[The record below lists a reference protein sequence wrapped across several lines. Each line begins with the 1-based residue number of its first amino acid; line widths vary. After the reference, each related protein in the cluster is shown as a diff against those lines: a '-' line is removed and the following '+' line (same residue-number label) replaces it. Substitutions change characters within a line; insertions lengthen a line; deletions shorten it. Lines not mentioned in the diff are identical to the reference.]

1 MLNFLAAG
9 KLKRIVRFAVV
20 LTSLIFSISGSAQTT
35 DNPVPPAVDSK
46 LNRPLPKTKSYA
58 NKSLPKVIEDSLFF
72 SQVPGGVAYL
82 PKDQNE
88 LIFNTTLSNPTYR
101 DVFNAIVAADPRY
114 KWEVIDGTI
123 NFVPVNNYPELL
135 NTPISEFKAEDAHN
149 VQLLSALE
157 QLPEVQQR
165 AKELGFCTADCP
177 GTTNVARLSSATLV
191 TIHCANLTLRDVLN
205 SIVRANGNAVW
216 SYTEETRDGKKSF
229 HLNFTS
235 W

>member
-1 MLNFLAAG
+1 MLNFLTVG
-9 KLKRIVRFAVV
+9 RLRHFVLFTFV
-20 LTSLIFSISGSAQTT
+20 LTSSTFSADGRVQIT
-35 DNPVPPAVDSK
+35 DNPVPPAVDNK

-58 NKSLPKVIEDSLFF
+58 NRPLSKVIEDAIFV

-82 PKDQNE
+82 PQEQNE
-88 LIFNTTLSNPTYR
+88 LRFNKALSNPTYR

-114 KWEVIDGTI
+114 KWEVMDGTI

-135 NTPISEFKAEDAHN
+135 NTPISEFNAEGAYN
-149 VQLLSALE
+149 LQLIKALE

-177 GTTNVARLSSATLV
+177 RLASTARLSSATLV
-191 TIHCANLTLRDVLN
+191 TIHCANMTLRDILN

-216 SYTEETRDGKKSF
+216 SYSEETRDGKKFF
-229 HLNFTS
+229 HLNFPS

>member
-1 MLNFLAAG
+1 MLTCSFVR
-9 KLKRIVRFAVV
+9 KLQRVVPFVGALLV
-20 LTSLIFSISGSAQTT
+20 LTFSVGGYAQTP
-35 DNPVPPAVDSK
+35 DNPVPPAVDNK

-58 NKSLPKVIEDSLFF
+58 NRPLAKVIEDALFF

-82 PKDQNE
+82 PKDKDE
-88 LIFNTTLSNPTYR
+88 LSFNSALANPTYR

-114 KWEVIDGTI
+114 KWEVTDGTI

-135 NTPISEFKAEDAHN
+135 NTNISEFKAEAAHN
-149 VQLLSALE
+149 LQLINALE
-157 QLPEVQQR
+157 QLPELQQR

-177 GTTNVARLSSATLV
+177 RLASTARLSSATLV
-191 TIHCANLTLRDVLN
+191 TIHCANMTLRDILN

-216 SYTEETRDGKKSF
+216 SYTEETRDGKKFF
-229 HLNFTS
+229 HLNFPS

>member
-1 MLNFLAAG
+1 MLKRLVAG
-9 KLKRIVRFAVV
+9 KLSRVV
-20 LTSLIFSISGSAQTT
+20 LFVFVLASTTFSVNTDAQTT
-35 DNPVPPAVDSK
+35 DNPVPPAVDNK
-46 LNRPLPKTKSYA
+46 LSRPLPKTKSYA
-58 NKSLPKVIEDSLFF
+58 NKPLSKVIEDAIFV

-82 PKDQNE
+82 PKEQNE
-88 LIFNTTLSNPTYR
+88 LLFNKALSNPTYR

-114 KWEVIDGTI
+114 KWEVTDGVI

-135 NTPISEFKAEDAHN
+135 NTTISEFNAEDAYN
-149 VQLLSALE
+149 LQLIRALE

-177 GTTNVARLSSATLV
+177 PQASGGRLSSATLV
-191 TIHCANLTLRDVLN
+191 TVHCENMTLRDVLN
-205 SIVRANGNAVW
+205 SIVRANGSAVW
-216 SYTEETRDGKKSF
+216 SYTEETREGKKSF

>member
-1 MLNFLAAG
+1 MLTCFFVR
-9 KLKRIVRFAVV
+9 KLQRVVPFVGALFV
-20 LTSLIFSISGSAQTT
+20 LTFSVGSYAQTP
-35 DNPVPPAVDSK
+35 DNPVPPAVDNK

-58 NKSLPKVIEDSLFF
+58 NRPLSKVIEDAIFV

-82 PKDQNE
+82 PQEQNE
-88 LIFNTTLSNPTYR
+88 LHFNKALSNPTYR

-114 KWEVIDGTI
+114 KWEVTDGTI

-135 NTPISEFKAEDAHN
+135 NTPISEFNAEGAYN
-149 VQLLSALE
+149 LQLIKALE